1 MISNISKTLN
11 ETAFKDD
18 VFLSLV
24 QIDLDG
30 DMLKLFF
37 DVTYEED
44 AEVLQK
50 WEVQCVDYREHKLE
64 LYYFDNF
71 ESYYEHPRLWKYN
84 HNRNELF
91 FKGKPNSI
99 NELMG
104 DLYLTHFQFTKGEL
118 PLEYFLN
125 INKNGCGDLEW
136 LLNCEEGLFSIAPD
150 HLNQTYKE
158 ILNKYGIRTSIIPAG
173 NQNIKKRENY
183 KIIVFG
189 DSYVIAK
196 EYEAI
201 RII

>member
-44 AEVLQK
+44 TEVLQK

-71 ESYYEHPRLWKYN
+71 ESYDEHPRLWKYN
-84 HNRNELF
+84 YNRNELF

-99 NELMG
+99 NELIG
-104 DLYLTHFQFTKGEL
+104 DLYLTHFQFTKGGL

-173 NQNIKKRENY
+173 NQNIKNRENY